1 MRTCNMDA
9 IVGLTDMPMKAPPAA
24 FPCSFL
30 ILSWNT
36 AATTAATA
44 AAASRATRDS
54 IRARNCAWDRQCSE
68 EEAAVVMT
76 DEEEE
81 EEEDDGG
88 EEFLLSDVSW
98 LQKKIFAVCYWD
110 IFSCHNS

>member
-1 MRTCNMDA
+1 M
-9 IVGLTDMPMKAPPAA
+9 GLTDMSMKAAPPAA

-81 EEEDDGG
+81 EEEEEDGG

-98 LQKKIFAVCYWD
+98 LQKYIFLPYIIGT
-110 IFSCHNS
+110 IFHT

>member
-1 MRTCNMDA
+1 MDA
-9 IVGLTDMPMKAPPAA
+9 MVGLTDMSMKAAPPAA
-24 FPCSFL
+24 FPCSLL

-44 AAASRATRDS
+44 AAASRATRDI

-81 EEEDDGG
+81 EEEDGG

-98 LQKKIFAVCYWD
+98 LQKNIFAVYYWD
-110 IFSCHNS
+110 NFSCHNS